1 MITVC
6 VLLLRA
12 RMLLGIEPDIEV
24 VAEANNGLEAVH
36 QIARF
41 QPSVVLMDI
50 RMSLMGWRRRDD

>member
-1 MITVC
+1 
-6 VLLLRA
+6 
-12 RMLLGIEPDIEV
+12 MLLGIEPDIEV